1 VAVVSLAGLWD
12 VEAVMGGHRVLNGA
26 DLVLEPG
33 EVVGLVG
40 RNGAGKTSALR
51 ALLGLLPVAQGVAQL
66 QGEDVRRL
74 SSRQRAERA
83 GYLPQERRIAWNMPA
98 VEVVALST
106 PFLPGPESR
115 RRALGALR
123 DVNADHLADRG
134 VGDMSG
140 GERARVLIAR
150 AVSAPGP
157 ALFLDEPIA
166 GLDPDAQHFVL
177 AHLRSQAE
185 SGRGVM
191 MSLHDLTLAARYSD
205 RVAVMR
211 DGLVI
216 SDGEPLAALAP
227 DILREAFGIEAGWM
241 EGPAGPLLATRH
253 RHQGA

>member
-1 VAVVSLAGLWD
+1 MSLAGLWD
-12 VEAVMGGHRVLNGA
+12 VEAVMGGYRVLTGV
-26 DLVLEPG
+26 DLVLEAG

-51 ALLGLLPVAQGVAQL
+51 ALLGLLPVTQGVARL

-83 GYLPQERRIAWNMPA
+83 GYLPQDRRIAWNMPA

-150 AVSAPGP
+150 AVSAPGQ

-177 AHLRSQAE
+177 AHLRSQAA
-185 SGRGVM
+185 SGRGVL
-191 MSLHDLTLAARYSD
+191 MSLHDLTLAAQYSD
-205 RVAVMR
+205 RVAVMQ
-211 DGLVI
+211 DGLVV

-227 DILREAFGIEAGWM
+227 EIVHEAFGIEAAWL
-241 EGPAGPLLATRH
+241 EGPAGPVLAIRH
-253 RHQGA
+253 RSQGA